1 VYLNVAKGYAEE
13 VAGDLSDVE
22 AARLVGKHRRT
33 IQRWCLKGKLPGC
46 YKAGRSWRIPP
57 AALRTAGLGK
67 ALEPDSVAAELAAAE
82 ALVESLLAELSD
94 AAQRKRPPLVARDWR
109 SVAASARRLATA
121 SRRLHELAG
130 AAHQRFG
137 T

>member
-1 VYLNVAKGYAEE
+1 MNEAEKRRR
-13 VAGDLSDVE
+13 VVLAGDDVLLRE
-22 AARLVGKHRRT
+22 GLASLLERS
-33 IQRWCLKGKLPGC
+33 
-46 YKAGRSWRIPP
+46 SWRIPP
-57 AALRTAGLGK
+57 AALRRAGLGK